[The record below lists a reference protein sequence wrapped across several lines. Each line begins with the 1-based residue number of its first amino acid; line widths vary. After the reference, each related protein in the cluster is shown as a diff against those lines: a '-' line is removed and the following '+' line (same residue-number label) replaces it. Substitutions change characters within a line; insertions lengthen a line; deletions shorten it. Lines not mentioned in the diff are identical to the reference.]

1 MNKLPLSLIAFGALA
16 VFAQAQV
23 TTTAVGFNTV
33 QIPAGSVATPSY
45 TTLSFPLAAA
55 SQFTGPIASVDSATS
70 FTMNGAAWT
79 ANQFVSASAPCL
91 AKVTSGT
98 NVGRFFLITA
108 NTTSQLTVDLG
119 SAPTITDLTTA
130 LSVGDSVQVLP
141 ANTLGTLFGTTPS
154 STPAVQFV
162 TGATASNADNVW
174 VLSGQTWGI
183 YYNNGNNWKKSG
195 SLANQNNTIIFPDEG
210 VLVVHT
216 SSTPLSLTFT
226 GTVPVTN
233 EKSDISGSGSTFVA
247 NRYPVDQQLIN
258 LGIQSLPGWVNA
270 TSAAAA
276 DNVWAWNPT
285 TLGWDTF
292 YYNGNNWK
300 KSGSLSNQNS
310 TIIPAGTA
318 VIIIKNG
325 STSAATLAQTL
336 PYTP

>member
-1 MNKLPLSLIAFGALA
+1 MNKLPLSLLVFGTLIGI
-16 VFAQAQV
+16 AQAQV

-33 QIPAGSVATPSY
+33 QIPAGSVASPSY
-45 TTLSFPLAAA
+45 TTLSFPLTAA
-55 SQFTGPIASVDSATS
+55 SQFTGTIASVDSATS

-79 ANQFVSASAPCL
+79 ANQFVSDSAPCL

-119 SAPTITDLTTA
+119 ATPTITNLTTA

-141 ANTLGTLFGTTPS
+141 ANTLGTLFGTS
-154 STPAVQFV
+154 LVSTPAVQFV
-162 TGATASNADNVW
+162 TALSAANADNVW
-174 VLSGQTWGI
+174 ILSGQTWNI
-183 YYNNGNNWKKSG
+183 YYHNGTNWKKSASFG
-195 SLANQNNTIIFPDEG
+195 NQNNTIIFPDEG
-210 VLVVHT
+210 VLVVHID
-216 SSTPLSLTFT
+216 STTPSLTFT

-247 NRYPVDQQLIN
+247 NRYPVDQQLVN
-258 LGIQSLPGWVNA
+258 LGIHSLPGWVAGN
-270 TSAAAA
+270 SAASA

-285 TLGWDTF
+285 TLSWDTF
-292 YYNGNNWK
+292 YYNTTNWK
-300 KSGSLSNQNS
+300 KTGSFGNQNS
-310 TIIPAGTA
+310 TLIPAGTA

-325 STSAATLAQTL
+325 SSSTATLAQTL